1 MHLDDAD
8 KKEVIIF
15 NHGSVIKELY
25 IMKQIVMWLIMAI
38 LMVGPC
44 LAGEVSVED
53 FQVKTT
59 EDLVD
64 LCTVSN
70 NEPLASQAIHFCHG
84 YLVGAYHYYEA
95 SVKGP
100 NGRPLV
106 CPPDPR
112 PSRNE
117 TIAMFV
123 QWVKDHPQ
131 YRNELPVETEFRF
144 LIEKWPC
151 ER

>member
-1 MHLDDAD
+1 MHLDGAD
-8 KKEVIIF
+8 KNEVIIF
-15 NHGSVIKELY
+15 HHGFSQKEVC
-25 IMKQIVMWLIMAI
+25 IMRQVFFCLILAT
-38 LMVGPC
+38 LMTGPC

-59 EDLVD
+59 KDLFD
-64 LCTVSN
+64 LCTAPD
-70 NEPLASQAIHFCHG
+70 NEPLASHAIHFCHG
-84 YLVGAYHYYEA
+84 YLVGAFHYYAA
-95 SVKGP
+95 SVAGP
-100 NGRPLV
+100 EGLPLV

-112 PSRNE
+112 PYRNE
-117 TIAMFV
+117 TIGMFI

-131 YRNELPVETEFRF
+131 YWDELPVETEFRF